1 MAVVVRF
8 LVAVFQAS
16 RDEKLEFVWATLRIS
31 ETRLCVPLHHLES
44 RPWSMV
50 TGEESAN
57 GRSRNW
63 WISPLC
69 NFITEA
75 LRWSS
80 LMESISARLLWITF
94 PGCICPHDTYPLF
107 RKVIYSPAAWVTAQV
122 WFLLL
127 MFPVT
132 WVQWFIASFKV
143 GMTQC
148 YWLDLVIHF
157 LYFFLKWLNS
167 ECVLE
172 LLYLV
177 DLVYQPLFKMLV
189 CLRGLLGRAV
199 SPASPLIGLG
209 RLLLCG
215 RHWSQSSSASDLDS
229 LQSWPGTWVAPVL
242 PLTPT
247 FTR

>member
-1 MAVVVRF
+1 MN
-8 LVAVFQAS
+8 L
-16 RDEKLEFVWATLRIS
+16 
-31 ETRLCVPLHHLES
+31 
-44 RPWSMV
+44 
-50 TGEESAN
+50 
-57 GRSRNW
+57 
-63 WISPLC
+63 SPLC

-75 LRWSS
+75 PRWSC
-80 LMESISARLLWITF
+80 LTESISARLLWITF
-94 PGCICPHDTYPLF
+94 LGCICPHDTYPLF

-127 MFPVT
+127 VFPVT
-132 WVQWFIASFKV
+132 WVQWFIAPFKV
-143 GMTQC
+143 GVTQR
-148 YWLDLVIHF
+148 YWLDLVMHF
-157 LYFFLKWLNS
+157 LYFFLKCLNS

-177 DLVYQPLFKMLV
+177 DLVYQLPFKMLI

-199 SPASPLIGLG
+199 SPASPLTGLG

-215 RHWSQSSSASDLDS
+215 RHWSLRSSALALDS
-229 LQSWPGTWVAPVL
+229 FRSWPGNWVAPVL